1 MSQQRRT
8 YNQRQALSRY
18 EERRRQEEARREM
31 LQRRREKEQESRNW
45 AKGPI
50 DLPFCLLVLLLTAVG
65 LVMLLSASFPSAYH
79 TTKTTTQP
87 TTLCVRASLPSWGWR
102 PCFSS
107 ARSITSAS
115 GALQNF
121 AIPLHHF
128 TGIGHYSRQPSGSDP
143 Q

>member
-31 LQRRREKEQESRNW
+31 LQRRREKEQESREL

-65 LVMLLSASFPSAYH
+65 LVMLLSASFPSAFSFFI
-79 TTKTTTQP
+79 
-87 TTLCVRASLPSWGWR
+87 ASN
-102 PCFSS
+102 
-107 ARSITSAS
+107 ARSIRQTNLS
-115 GALQNF
+115 
-121 AIPLHHF
+121 
-128 TGIGHYSRQPSGSDP
+128 SRSLYKILKLSR
-143 Q
+143 

>member
-31 LQRRREKEQESRNW
+31 LQRRREKEQESREL

-65 LVMLLSASFPSAYH
+65 LVMLLSASFPSAYY
-79 TTKTTTQP
+79 TTKNNDP
-87 TTLCVRASLPSWGWR
+87 TYYFVRQGVFAVMGWR

-121 AIPLHHF
+121 CY
-128 TGIGHYSRQPSGSDP
+128 TSPSFYWYWSLFP
-143 Q
+143 ATLWQ

>member
-31 LQRRREKEQESRNW
+31 LQRRREKEQESREL

-65 LVMLLSASFPSAYH
+65 SLQLGFFYGVDLLEVVVIADIAVQLLIFH
-79 TTKTTTQP
+79 
-87 TTLCVRASLPSWGWR
+87 V
-102 PCFSS
+102 
-107 ARSITSAS
+107 IDDVD
-115 GALQNF
+115 
-121 AIPLHHF
+121 HF
-128 TGIGHYSRQPSGSDP
+128 I
-143 Q
+143 